1 VIAGMEPGGE
11 RFNRAITAC
20 IGTKPLPGKYGELVP
35 IVKHT
40 FTKPIIKEICDVTG
54 LTDVTDVLRR
64 G

>member
-1 VIAGMEPGGE
+1 MIAGMEPGGE

-35 IVKHT
+35 IVKHA
-40 FTKPIIKEICDVTG
+40 FTKPTKEISGVTG